1 MSFLELLKKTRN
13 ELSEKTNIVNDV
25 KEEVSTETNVVNDEL
40 INDDSQDD
48 SGSLTIGKQ
57 IIIEAKLAL
66 ANKKLKSSNSCKRLA
81 KNIVKGIVTRQQ
93 LNKCFEI
100 QKRHKQSHPN
110 FRLVGGDAMLL
121 LKNLL
126 DDGINLV
133 DALNYKIER

>member
-1 MSFLELLKKTRN
+1 MSLLELLQKTRA
-13 ELSEKTNIVNDV
+13 ELLEKSNKVIQE
-25 KEEVSTETNVVNDEL
+25 KKEVSTETNVVNDL
-40 INDDSQDD
+40 ATNDNISDND
-48 SGSLTIGKQ
+48 GSLTIGKQ

-66 ANKKLKSSNSCKRLA
+66 KNKKLKSSNSCKRLA
-81 KNIVKGIVTRQQ
+81 KNIAKGIVTREQ

-121 LKNLL
+121 LKTLL
-126 DDGINLV
+126 DGGMILV